1 MLNKVFL
8 IGNLGA
14 DPEMGYLPSGESVA
28 NIRVATT
35 EVYKDKAGQRVE
47 ETEWHRVS
55 FFGRQAETIGHYLKK
70 GSQIHIEGKIKTRKW
85 KDKEGKDQYATE
97 IKGIDYKMLGNRGG
111 ESRSAPPAGSQAPAP
126 VAAPAQANGG
136 GLDDDIPFAPLRGLH
151 F

>member
-14 DPEMGYLPSGESVA
+14 DPEMRYLPSGETVA

-55 FFGRQAETIGHYLKK
+55 FFGRQAETIGQYLKK
-70 GSQIHIEGKIKTRKW
+70 GGQIHIEGKIKTRKW
-85 KDKEGKDQYATE
+85 KDKEGKDQYTTE

-111 ESRSAPPAGSQAPAP
+111 ENRSTSPADTGAPAAAP
-126 VAAPAQANGG
+126 VPAQANGG
-136 GLDDDIPFAPLRGLH
+136 KLDDDIPFSPLRGLH